1 MLAFGWLSDRTGW
14 RASLVIVQ
22 EATLVVGAIILSIWP
37 ASFGLKMFA
46 YFTLWLS
53 NAAGPILVAWMA
65 DLTPCPSQR
74 AIIIGVCCTAVY
86 AVDSFA
92 NSASK
97 PNPCALIRSCDRR

>member
-14 RASLVIVQ
+14 RASLVVVQ
-22 EATLVVGAIILSIWP
+22 ELTLLVGAIILAVWP

-46 YFTLWLS
+46 FFTLWLS

-74 AIIIGVCCTAVY
+74 AIILGVCLTLVFAI
-86 AVDSFA
+86 DSFA
-92 NSASK
+92 NSPS
-97 PNPCALIRSCDRR
+97 SCSAPSCLAAVD